1 MKISDAKTF
10 RDLVDKL
17 KERGDKP
24 VLMERRGGNFQK
36 VTYAELHRN
45 AKAISE
51 YLHRL
56 VINKGYRVAILSHS
70 RLEWGQVYLG
80 AVYGG
85 RTVIPLDPQLNEEEI
100 GNLMRVSEAKVLF
113 TTEKFIPSI
122 KKHFPNMPIFTLD
135 DSGETKF
142 SEILMR
148 GMDFLEEGETQVDV
162 SPDDIA
168 SIIFTSGTT
177 GISKG
182 VVLSHYNF
190 LSDAILAEE
199 LLNLQE
205 EDIFLSVLPIHH
217 TFEFTADFLDP
228 IVRGNT
234 IVYARSL
241 KSKELLEDLKDS
253 KATMLLGVPL
263 LFEKLYTGIM
273 KKLKMESALKRF
285 LINYGMKKGKRD
297 AHRNNNVPVRNF
309 VTNMLLE
316 KAGLSSLRVMIAGG
330 AALRPDVE
338 EGIRTMGIGI
348 VQGYGLSE
356 ASPIVTINPPDRPKV
371 GSIGLP
377 IPGIEV
383 KIFEPDREGIGEIIV
398 RGPIVMKGYYR
409 NIEETRKTIVD
420 GWLHTGD
427 MGYKDNDGY
436 FYITGRKKSLIV
448 TPGGKNVFPEE
459 IEYKLV
465 SQDLISEA
473 LVYGVY
479 NEEKQGEEIKAV
491 IYPEY
496 ENIDCPEENTECYEN
511 MIKEVVREIND
522 GSPNY
527 KRITHVEIRRDEFI
541 KTTTRKI
548 KRYMY
553 EKKE

>member
-1 MKISDAKTF
+1 
-10 RDLVDKL
+10 
-17 KERGDKP
+17 
-24 VLMERRGGNFQK
+24 
-36 VTYAELHRN
+36 
-45 AKAISE
+45 
-51 YLHRL
+51 
-56 VINKGYRVAILSHS
+56 
-70 RLEWGQVYLG
+70 
-80 AVYGG
+80 
-85 RTVIPLDPQLNEEEI
+85 
-100 GNLMRVSEAKVLF
+100 
-113 TTEKFIPSI
+113 
-122 KKHFPNMPIFTLD
+122 
-135 DSGETKF
+135 
-142 SEILMR
+142 
-148 GMDFLEEGETQVDV
+148 TQVDV

-338 EGIRTMGIGI
+338 EGIRAMGIGI

>member
-10 RDLVDKL
+10 RDLVEKL

-56 VINKGYRVAILSHS
+56 VINKGDRIAILSHS

-100 GNLMRVSEAKVLF
+100 GNLIRVSEAKVLF
-113 TTEKFIPSI
+113 TTEKFIPAI
-122 KKHFPNMPIFTLD
+122 RKHFPNMPIFTLD

-142 SEILMR
+142 SDILMR

-162 SPDDIA
+162 GPDDIA

-190 LSDAILAEE
+190 LADAILAEE
-199 LLNLQE
+199 LLNLKE

-217 TFEFTADFLDP
+217 TFEFTGDFLDP

-273 KKLKMESALKRF
+273 KKLKKESALKR
-285 LINYGMKKGKRD
+285 LLVSYGMKKGKRD
-297 AHRNNNVPVRNF
+297 AHKNNNVPVRNF

-316 KAGLSSLRVMIAGG
+316 KAGLASLRVMIAGG

-338 EGIRTMGIGI
+338 EGIRAMGIGI

-383 KIFEPDREGIGEIIV
+383 KIFEPDRDGIGEIIV

-436 FYITGRKKSLIV
+436 FYITGREKSLIV

-465 SQDLISEA
+465 SHELVSEA
-473 LVYGVY
+473 LVYGIY

-522 GSPNY
+522 ESPNY
-527 KRITHVEIRRDEFI
+527 KRIAHVEIRRDEFI